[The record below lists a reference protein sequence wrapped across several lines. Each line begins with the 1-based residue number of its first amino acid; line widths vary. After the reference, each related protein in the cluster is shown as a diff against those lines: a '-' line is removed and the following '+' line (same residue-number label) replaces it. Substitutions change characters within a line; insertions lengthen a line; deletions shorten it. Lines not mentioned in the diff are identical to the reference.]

1 MLIIQSRGQ
10 GIFNRVYTMFA
21 QFIWYIIIGLFF
33 AVYTDIYPKDIL
45 FNLSVLLTLTIVFSV
60 WLLIFNSGKS
70 KVIEYGLE
78 LNEQGIT
85 YISYGDKL
93 TIEWSNFVGFNV
105 INKFP
110 RFISLESSNG
120 KNIEFGY
127 YTFSSAQRREFFG
140 YLETK

>member
-10 GIFNRVYTMFA
+10 GIFNRVYTMLT
-21 QFIWYIIIGLFF
+21 QFIWYIVIGLFV
-33 AVYTDIYPKDIL
+33 AVFTDIYPKDIL
-45 FNLSVLLTLTIVFSV
+45 FNLSVLLTLTMVFSF

-70 KVIEYGLE
+70 KVIEHGLE

-85 YISYGDKL
+85 YITYGDKL

-110 RFISLESSNG
+110 RFISLESSSA
-120 KNIEFGY
+120 KNIEFSY
-127 YTFSSAQRREFFG
+127 YTFSSAQRRELFC
-140 YLETK
+140 YLEAK

>member
-10 GIFNRVYTMFA
+10 GIFNRVYTMLT
-21 QFIWYIIIGLFF
+21 QFIWYIVIGLFV
-33 AVYTDIYPKDIL
+33 AVFTDIYPKDIL
-45 FNLSVLLTLTIVFSV
+45 FNLSVLLTLTMVFSF

-70 KVIEYGLE
+70 KVIEHGLE

-85 YISYGDKL
+85 YIIYGDKL

-110 RFISLESSNG
+110 RFISLESSSG
-120 KNIEFGY
+120 KNIEFSY
-127 YTFSSAQRREFFG
+127 YTFSSAQRRELFY
-140 YLETK
+140 YLEAK

>member
-10 GIFNRVYTMFA
+10 GIFNRVYTMLT
-21 QFIWYIIIGLFF
+21 QFIWYIVIGLFV
-33 AVYTDIYPKDIL
+33 AVFTDIYPKDIL
-45 FNLSVLLTLTIVFSV
+45 FNLSVLLTLTMVFSF

-70 KVIEYGLE
+70 KVIEHGLE

-85 YISYGDKL
+85 YITYGDKL

-110 RFISLESSNG
+110 RFISLESSSA
-120 KNIEFGY
+120 KNIEFSY
-127 YTFSSAQRREFFG
+127 YTFSSAQRRELFY
-140 YLETK
+140 YLEAK